1 MMACELIANVVA
13 AHADRDPAIVLVAAH
28 VVDNSQEDAV
38 DNADCCASQH
48 ADAERECCICMDASA
63 NTCFAPCG
71 HSVAC
76 GACADFFLGKCC
88 PVCREVVQDYSTGHF
103 EKAYVADRRASLLDS
118 LHRPC
123 EARAPARALVNRHP
137 GADIRPAIRQ
147 FHYRY
152 DFDFSFGLFEIETTK
167 VADVTF
173 HTDSTVTLECYKRGW
188 NDNGGGTIAIR
199 CTVLKEDSKQIHLQ
213 VTSVPRN
220 TFVGGCW
227 RTYQVGQVLKGSFCS
242 TSGSRKLKLPNF
254 PTLTER

>member
-1 MMACELIANVVA
+1 MACELIANVVA

-38 DNADCCASQH
+38 DN